1 MTAKGDRAKEL
12 IEDPLLTEA
21 FESVREKYRDLI
33 EETPLSSKDDEA
45 LHDIRKMLHLLSEVK
60 NHLYEV
66 MQGGH
71 LEDFRAAEQE
81 GHGFLQ
87 DIRSWRKNKP

>member
-12 IEDPLLTEA
+12 IDDPLLTEA
-21 FESVREKYRDLI
+21 FETVRERYRDLI
-33 EETPLSSKDDEA
+33 EETPLSSSHDEA

-81 GHGFLQ
+81 GLGFLQ
-87 DIRSWRKNKP
+87 DIRSWQKNK